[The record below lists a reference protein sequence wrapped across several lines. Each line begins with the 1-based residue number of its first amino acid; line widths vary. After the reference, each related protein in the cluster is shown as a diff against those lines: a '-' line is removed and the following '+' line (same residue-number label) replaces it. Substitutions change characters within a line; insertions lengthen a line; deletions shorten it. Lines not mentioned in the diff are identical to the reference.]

1 MSTPT
6 RPCTAQ
12 SHAADTA
19 DTRDV
24 VLLHDAFRREFR
36 LLPGLV
42 RETGCGQVARA
53 ATVADHLQLITGF
66 LHHHHTGEDRLL
78 WPVLLE
84 RADSKFAPV
93 VLLME
98 AQHEGVAEQLE
109 LVEGLSTAF
118 AATAGPQEQ
127 VALASACD
135 VLYLLLEEHLTAEET
150 RVLPLAERYISQQEW
165 NEMGEEGLGT
175 LPKRQLPIAFGMM
188 SYQGDPE
195 VLADMIAPAP
205 LPIRLLVP
213 PLGRRAFRRYALRV
227 HGTATP

>member
-1 MSTPT
+1 MATPT
-6 RPCTAQ
+6 P
-12 SHAADTA
+12 SAASNSASETA

-53 ATVADHLQLITGF
+53 ATVTEHLQLITGF

-78 WPVLLE
+78 WPVLLD
-84 RADSKFAPV
+84 RADAKFAPT

-98 AQHEGVAEQLE
+98 AQHERVAEQLE

-118 AATAGPQEQ
+118 AATAGPEEQ
-127 VALASACD
+127 SALAAACD
-135 VLYLLLEEHLTAEET
+135 LLYVLLDEHLSAEEN
-150 RVLPLAERYISQQEW
+150 RVLPLAERYISKQEW
-165 NEMGEEGLGT
+165 ITMGEEGLGT

-195 VLADMIAPAP
+195 VLADMLAPAP

-213 PLGRRAFRRYALRV
+213 PLGRRTFRRYALRV

>member
-1 MSTPT
+1 MSTP
-6 RPCTAQ
+6 CTAL
-12 SHAADTA
+12 SHSPDTA

-42 RETGCGQVARA
+42 RETGCGQVTRA
-53 ATVADHLQLITGF
+53 TTVADHLQLITGF

-78 WPVLLE
+78 WPVLLD
-84 RADSKFAPV
+84 RADSKFAPT

-98 AQHEGVAEQLE
+98 AQHERVAEQLE

-118 AATAGPQEQ
+118 AATAGPEEQ
-127 VALASACD
+127 AALAAACD
-135 VLYLLLEEHLTAEET
+135 LLYVLLEEHLTAEEN
-150 RVLPLAERYISQQEW
+150 RVLPLAERYISKQEW
-165 NEMGEEGLGT
+165 IAMGEEGLGT